1 MYANTLYSLSRMSYK
16 KTTVEID
23 LDELDKAQGTLR
35 TRGIKETVNAALR
48 EVNRKAA
55 LEEAATYVLM
65 GRMHLPDEKTWAG
78 SREPRL

>member
-1 MYANTLYSLSRMSYK
+1 MLRMSYK

-55 LEEAATYVLM
+55 LEEAAAYVLA
-65 GRMHLPDEKTWAG
+65 GGMHLPDEKAWAAA
-78 SREPRL
+78 REPRT